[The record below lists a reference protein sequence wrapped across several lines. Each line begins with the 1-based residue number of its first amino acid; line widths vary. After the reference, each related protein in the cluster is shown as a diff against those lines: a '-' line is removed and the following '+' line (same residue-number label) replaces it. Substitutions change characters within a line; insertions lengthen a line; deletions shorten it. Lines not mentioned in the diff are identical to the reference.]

1 MATRQN
7 ITVNP
12 DFPGARLIIEQ
23 ITACGKPAEA
33 TVIYEGARN
42 TLFYVDAPQLAIH
55 SPNPHRNAFAI
66 NVKAFRV
73 PPFPNDYIYATFR
86 AGKAA
91 RSYEFARRLTDM
103 GFNTPAP
110 LGYSETNSGLRIAG
124 NIGIWPRLTRSY
136 YFCEQLQFPDMR
148 CWEGRPDRDALIE
161 ALGAEI
167 GRLHAAGIWMK
178 DFSTGNILV
187 QPPKDS
193 SDGHYRFHY
202 VDLNRTAFGVKERS
216 RLMQMFKALSC
227 SREITLDIAAA
238 YARATGR
245 DMAQVQ
251 AEAGKAFDTFHK
263 RMQRKQ
269 RLKALFRSRNRS

>member
-1 MATRQN
+1 
-7 ITVNP
+7 
-12 DFPGARLIIEQ
+12 
-23 ITACGKPAEA
+23 
-33 TVIYEGARN
+33 
-42 TLFYVDAPQLAIH
+42 
-55 SPNPHRNAFAI
+55 
-66 NVKAFRV
+66 
-73 PPFPNDYIYATFR
+73 
-86 AGKAA
+86 
-91 RSYEFARRLTDM
+91 
-103 GFNTPAP
+103 
-110 LGYSETNSGLRIAG
+110 
-124 NIGIWPRLTRSY
+124 
-136 YFCEQLQFPDMR
+136 
-148 CWEGRPDRDALIE
+148 
-161 ALGAEI
+161 
-167 GRLHAAGIWMK
+167 MK

-193 SDGHYRFHY
+193 PDGHYRFHY

-269 RLKALFRSRNRS
+269 RLKALFRSRHRS